1 MHLQTNITNSRAN
14 WPRNCFVAIASL
26 PLVLGFACHRKA
38 SPEPGAVASASASE
52 SIAIS
57 ASVSASAPQP
67 TAGET
72 EEVEAQKANNSACP
86 KEMLLISKGKRPYC
100 IDRWEAM
107 LVDKSTGTRLSPYY
121 PVDRKLA
128 AKLESEWN
136 EKRSS
141 MGSTEAQMIP
151 VPPLPAWQKAH
162 DADPMAVSK
171 PGEVPNGYMSGKVAK
186 VACENAGKRLC
197 DPDEWVRACRG
208 TKDRQYPYGDS
219 YQQGTCN
226 VFRASH
232 PAAILHDN
240 ASIGHLDPRLNLVSD
255 KDGPLLRR
263 TGQTKSCPSVWG
275 DEALWDMVGNL
286 DEWVDDPDGMFLG
299 GFFARSKRDGC
310 ASVVK
315 AHPNSY
321 FDYSLGVRC
330 CKDP

>member
-1 MHLQTNITNSRAN
+1 
-14 WPRNCFVAIASL
+14 
-26 PLVLGFACHRKA
+26 
-38 SPEPGAVASASASE
+38 
-52 SIAIS
+52 
-57 ASVSASAPQP
+57 
-67 TAGET
+67 
-72 EEVEAQKANNSACP
+72 
-86 KEMLLISKGKRPYC
+86 MLLIFKSKRAYC
-100 IDRWEAM
+100 IDRWEAI

-128 AKLESEWN
+128 LKLETDWSA
-136 EKRSS
+136 KRLT
-141 MGSTEAQMIP
+141 MGSDEARAMPI
-151 VPPLPAWQKAH
+151 PPLPAWQKSH

-171 PGEVPNGYMSGKVAK
+171 PGETPNGYLSGKVAR

-197 DPDEWVRACRG
+197 SPEEWQLACRG

-219 YQQGTCN
+219 YKQGSCN
-226 VFRASH
+226 VFRTSH
-232 PAAILHDN
+232 PAAILHEN

-255 KDGPLLRR
+255 KDGSLLRK
-263 TGQTKSCPSVWG
+263 TGQTKSCSSQWG

-299 GFFARSKRDGC
+299 GFFSRSKRDGC

-315 AHPNSY
+315 AHPNNY